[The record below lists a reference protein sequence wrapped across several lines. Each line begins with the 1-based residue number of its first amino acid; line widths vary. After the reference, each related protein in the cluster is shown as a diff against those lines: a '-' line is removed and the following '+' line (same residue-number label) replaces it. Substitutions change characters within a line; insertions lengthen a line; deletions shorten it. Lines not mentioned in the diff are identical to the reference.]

1 MSFSSGRDV
10 SLTSSDSL
18 SWKKSTSDYT
28 DQNPITDPLAE
39 RLSAPGFDAEA
50 YVRELS
56 RNCVG
61 DLELQSHRKRI
72 QAVSEETSQALK
84 KNVYKNYTQFIE
96 TSKEISYLEAEMYQ
110 LSHQLTE
117 ERLLLQSFYDLSL
130 KDESAQREKKQEKEK
145 TNLASLLET
154 VEGCSQVTEVPGRYV
169 VHQGTLM
176 HLKSETLEAKQ
187 LIRAFLLNDSLM
199 LTSILRKRN
208 LNPVGTHGSGPD
220 TPPRRNTL
228 QKRRIHRAPDG
239 SINLNPENDRSDKR
253 GPIRYRFLALFE
265 LDNLAV
271 VNLKET
277 DEQSNMFKVL
287 MFPDN
292 YVFQTETPEKK
303 AEWLQIIDSTKQI
316 HKYMEDAQKR
326 NAAEGQK
333 KTQDLLSVDW
343 LKEVPEDLDVFLAQR
358 DFEAA
363 VKLVQKTTE
372 YLSDFQHSQA
382 ARDIRN
388 RVESRVKNVCQ
399 QLVTELQGASGTAGK
414 SNPSAVRRVVAML
427 VKLGRSA
434 KACELFLKNYSRVID
449 HHFRQL
455 KIEGNTSLYISR
467 LSSTFFFGL
476 IEAAEEFRKAFSEN
490 NDSASAFVVW
500 CLDELSDF
508 VQRFGS
514 QVFGGGNTLSVVA
527 ECVHTAAQYCDKLK
541 DVGLELTF
549 QFRSQILSDLS
560 LCLGDSREQLVE
572 QLRHRANAED
582 WACLDFSKKPE
593 GLSQLIFDME
603 AFGVDD
609 FKNLVYDGSKVD
621 IARTTVEFCR
631 CVYAFIQDGM
641 KIYIPSLHD
650 TFISCLCILFECQI
664 VHIKSV
670 LEEDAFLQHHDF
682 IRKNAMFIM
691 ETFLPIMEEKLED
704 AFGRGL
710 DQLMDLHAE
719 LEDLLAGGEGLDE
732 SGRVEDDEEEEVV

>member
-199 LTSILRKRN
+199 LTSILRKR
-208 LNPVGTHGSGPD
+208 
-220 TPPRRNTL
+220 
-228 QKRRIHRAPDG
+228 
-239 SINLNPENDRSDKR
+239 R

>member
-199 LTSILRKRN
+199 LTSILRKR
-208 LNPVGTHGSGPD
+208 
-220 TPPRRNTL
+220 
-228 QKRRIHRAPDG
+228 
-239 SINLNPENDRSDKR
+239 R

-732 SGRVEDDEEEEVV
+732 SGRVEDDEEEESLPILQQERCSLATYLMHQYS